1 MTKSIQN
8 TDSLKISKEKK
19 IAKSSIRVLEL
30 LKVLTK
36 SPLTTDELLNAI
48 EEKADKVYRKE
59 VVIKYLNT
67 LKLFGIKIA
76 KENGR
81 YCLLENIE
89 KINFDKTDLSLMKFL
104 EKYAQKTG
112 SESLSSNL
120 HEIFKKAEM
129 SFSSQT
135 KELVKQKT
143 IHQYRMQNKLKLRD
157 ENITR
162 FEKYCKDEQ
171 KLEIKYKTGAESS
184 KTITCKI
191 NPLKI
196 MYKKGNAVLIA
207 YDCTENTYREFVLN
221 FISDTKQLPQKT
233 SDSYTNSVTFKLKN
247 RLAKSYVLKENEKIL
262 ESKKD
267 YIVVSNSKEDRD
279 LLVRRL
285 SRYFDNCEILYPKD
299 FRKKMT
305 DYLDSIEKVYE

>member
-1 MTKSIQN
+1 
-8 TDSLKISKEKK
+8 
-19 IAKSSIRVLEL
+19 
-30 LKVLTK
+30 
-36 SPLTTDELLNAI
+36 
-48 EEKADKVYRKE
+48 
-59 VVIKYLNT
+59 
-67 LKLFGIKIA
+67 
-76 KENGR
+76 
-81 YCLLENIE
+81 
-89 KINFDKTDLSLMKFL
+89 
-104 EKYAQKTG
+104 
-112 SESLSSNL
+112 
-120 HEIFKKAEM
+120 
-129 SFSSQT
+129 
-135 KELVKQKT
+135 
-143 IHQYRMQNKLKLRD
+143 MQNKLKLRD

>member
-8 TDSLKISKEKK
+8 TDLLKRSKEKK

-76 KENGR
+76 IENGR

-112 SESLSSNL
+112 SESLSTNL

-129 SFSSQT
+129 SF
-135 KELVKQKT
+135 
-143 IHQYRMQNKLKLRD
+143 Y
-157 ENITR
+157 
-162 FEKYCKDEQ
+162 
-171 KLEIKYKTGAESS
+171 
-184 KTITCKI
+184 
-191 NPLKI
+191 
-196 MYKKGNAVLIA
+196 
-207 YDCTENTYREFVLN
+207 
-221 FISDTKQLPQKT
+221 
-233 SDSYTNSVTFKLKN
+233 
-247 RLAKSYVLKENEKIL
+247 
-262 ESKKD
+262 
-267 YIVVSNSKEDRD
+267 
-279 LLVRRL
+279 
-285 SRYFDNCEILYPKD
+285 
-299 FRKKMT
+299 
-305 DYLDSIEKVYE
+305 